1 MYVLQFKINLKY
13 LQEIKLSGRRNTI
26 LKYMLE
32 KKDRIKARAIWK
44 LRKHKTASVIIRD
57 TNWFTYFE
65 RLRFY

>member
-32 KKDRIKARAIWK
+32 KKDRIKARAI
-44 LRKHKTASVIIRD
+44 
-57 TNWFTYFE
+57 
-65 RLRFY
+65 